1 MDRLEHL
8 LNQLEKTTFT
18 EKWACVE
25 QLDNALQDVLFY
37 LDAINHK
44 ASGELI
50 ELKSCSW
57 VLHERYHMDNEEQM
71 KWTFHHTKF
80 KIIRSCRSI
89 LEKADNRKK
98 IVALDSDRM
107 GVMESSVKGMI
118 EVE

>member
-1 MDRLEHL
+1 MERLAHL
-8 LNQLEKTTFT
+8 LNQIEKVSFT

-37 LDAINHK
+37 LDAVDHK

-71 KWTFHHTKF
+71 KWTFHHTKH
-80 KIIRSCRSI
+80 KIVRSCRNI
-89 LEKADNRKK
+89 LERANLRTTNTTTAQHTNPAYLTDV
-98 IVALDSDRM
+98 IAQD
-107 GVMESSVKGMI
+107 
-118 EVE
+118 